1 MIIDAHTHIH
11 EHADDRLGRP
21 ATTDDLLRGLDAA
34 GIDMAVVI
42 PLPGVASNDYVRR
55 QCDRHPDRLAPLYT
69 PEFDDPA
76 HTLAKLR
83 HYAEHHFLHGVKIH
97 PRLQGVTVN
106 DPLVRDVVG
115 FMAER
120 GRPVL
125 FDNFPHGRDLDNPAL
140 LPLAYHRLAKEF
152 PTATL
157 VLAHAGGHKVL
168 DAFMVA
174 KANPNVLLDTS
185 FTLDYYRG
193 ASVEADLAFVVRRM
207 HAGRVLYG
215 SDFPS
220 CDLGGYLEHT
230 RRRMDELSAE
240 QQGAFYGEAA
250 ARLYRLGR
258 ESCSPKMSPTSYAV
272 TPTVTADTATTR

>member
-1 MIIDAHTHIH
+1 MIVDAHTHIY
-11 EHADDRLGRP
+11 EHADDQPARP
-21 ATTDDLLRGLDAA
+21 AGTDDLLRGLDAA

-42 PLPGVASNDYVRR
+42 PLPGVAGNEYVRR
-55 QCDRHPDRLAPLYT
+55 ECDYHPDRLAPLYT

-76 HTLAKLR
+76 RTLEKLR
-83 HYAEHHFLHGVKIH
+83 RYAEHHFLHGVKIH

-106 DPLVRDVVG
+106 DLVVREVVG

-140 LPLAYHRLAKEF
+140 LPMAYHRLAKEF

-174 KANPNVLLDTS
+174 KANPNVLLETS

-193 ASVEADLAFVVRRM
+193 ASVEADLAFAVRRT

-220 CDLGGYLEHT
+220 CDLGDYLSHT
-230 RRRMDELSAE
+230 RRRMEELSAE
-240 QQGAFYGEAA
+240 QQRAFYGETA
-250 ARLYRLGR
+250 ARVYRLER
-258 ESCSPKMSPTSYAV
+258 ESCSPRTSPMPCAV
-272 TPTVTADTATTR
+272 MPIATPSTATIR